1 MHQPTETTWVSTK
14 RLYAGSWQELARSM
28 AASAAW
34 PAGASVFVYTESVGD
49 CKLDRCEAR
58 EVLEHVFKRPRSE
71 VASLLEGRIFDSRV
85 EARWRRL
92 TAGRWAAWIVRELDG
107 TSEAANHS
115 PSGCSEEA
123 RRTLR
128 RYYLLGTRDKTVN
141 RFHEARYAKCFEY
154 PVQNACPNDRAYIDV
169 AEYRRVE
176 PKWSDLSATGDT
188 GIADINNL
196 LAQPL
201 LFAHRFVRV
210 GAGTGRKEG

>member
-14 RLYAGSWQELARSM
+14 RLRADSWQELADSM

-34 PAGASVFVYTESVGD
+34 PDGASAFLYTESVDD
-49 CKLDRCEAR
+49 CKLERCEAR
-58 EVLEHVFKRPRSE
+58 DLKHVIKCRRSDT
-71 VASLLEGRIFDSRV
+71 ATLLEGRIFDSQV

-92 TAGRWAAWIVRELDG
+92 TAARWAAWIIRELDG
-107 TSEAANHS
+107 KPDAANHS
-115 PSGCSEEA
+115 SSGCSEEA

-128 RYYLLGTRDKTVN
+128 RYYLLGTRDKTATHY
-141 RFHEARYAKCFEY
+141 HEARYAKRFEY
-154 PVQNACPNDRAYIDV
+154 PVQDARPNDRAYIEV

-176 PKWSDLSATGDT
+176 PEWSDLSAGGDAA
-188 GIADINNL
+188 IHDINNT
-196 LAQPL
+196 LAQPP